1 MVKCNIK
8 IESYTPFIFITEE
21 PVIRH
26 TRRRS
31 NVIQLPEEQAEAL
44 SKQQPDPSMTVSEKL
59 LIESAA
65 EIDRISE
72 IKDPN
77 NALPAGVETPAPPIP
92 ATIKQVSKFVH
103 YYSMCSRSNL
113 S

>member
-1 MVKCNIK
+1 MYNI
-8 IESYTPFIFITEE
+8 SEE
-21 PVIRH
+21 PVIRQ

-72 IKDPN
+72 IKET
-77 NALPAGVETPAPPIP
+77 ATVVHAGVPAPPPVALPVSP
-92 ATIKQVSKFVH
+92 AKSTVSKITV
-103 YYSMCSRSNL
+103 L